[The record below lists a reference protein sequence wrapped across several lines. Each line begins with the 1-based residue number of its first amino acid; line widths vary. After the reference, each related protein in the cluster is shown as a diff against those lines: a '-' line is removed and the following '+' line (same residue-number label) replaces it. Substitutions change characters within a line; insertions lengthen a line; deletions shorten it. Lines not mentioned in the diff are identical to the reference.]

1 MTIKKGL
8 AVIDS
13 SGSVT
18 HKFRDDGEVVLGK
31 TAAQIDLKGA
41 IYLGEN
47 ANGDRIDNIPG
58 IASSDLTE
66 VTYDI
71 AVYTQNAAKIPASDH
86 MTAQYDYNPGTGLI
100 ADRKNQQFDTLTGYT
115 NAYPNSF
122 ASGSKGVI
130 DADTAAGTAFALAHT
145 NDKTAKTT
153 AISTNW
159 HIPNAARILAEDT
172 ARGVANTAQ
181 VGLNTT
187 AQTNVDAFMALN
199 AAANTIDTYTE
210 IVDFITT
217 KDTANDAALAST
229 FQTLNADLGLAA
241 DARIAGDNAVM
252 ADLVAEVATRDAQ
265 ELVLEANISTL
276 TSAREDDYIQLTAD
290 LNTMIGQVT
299 ASMASGDNT
308 VSGSVAAAALART
321 NADGALENSISTI
334 ESQLNSQS
342 GSLESDLA
350 TEVADRGTA
359 FGTLS
364 TSISTMD
371 STQVSLKA
379 ALEADLAERS
389 SIRISNMNTLTA
401 SLDADIVDFN
411 AHVSSS
417 HSTHSAQ
424 LSTAISARV
433 SADTSVTDLVASE
446 KADMVTDH
454 DSLSGSIESEVNA
467 RTVAHNSLRL
477 LVSTMSDDLDAII
490 NTPVNLDEF
499 SEIVTYITDEMG
511 VSGSDN
517 RVALEN
523 SISTMNSLIADEE
536 DAADLADGV
545 LTSNLNSELSSMN
558 SALTSMTTRQGTY
571 VGTTIPAHAAAVA
584 ADLVADKAAY
594 VQLDANRRVSLLGDI
609 TAEEAAA
616 STADSLIQDAIDAE
630 ATARSN
636 AISAEAAA
644 RLAADTALSSSI
656 DALLQTGFT
665 GQDVNVTGDAT
676 LGSLVLAPS
685 AKTKIGTLTSIP
697 TGYETG
703 DQSSR
708 NGMMFYLDMA
718 TFAASGPFTANKKWY
733 FCENGVWHMSPF
745 YKE

>member
-1 MTIKKGL
+1 
-8 AVIDS
+8 
-13 SGSVT
+13 
-18 HKFRDDGEVVLGK
+18 
-31 TAAQIDLKGA
+31 
-41 IYLGEN
+41 
-47 ANGDRIDNIPG
+47 
-58 IASSDLTE
+58 
-66 VTYDI
+66 
-71 AVYTQNAAKIPASDH
+71 
-86 MTAQYDYNPGTGLI
+86 
-100 ADRKNQQFDTLTGYT
+100 
-115 NAYPNSF
+115 
-122 ASGSKGVI
+122 
-130 DADTAAGTAFALAHT
+130 
-145 NDKTAKTT
+145 
-153 AISTNW
+153 
-159 HIPNAARILAEDT
+159 
-172 ARGVANTAQ
+172 
-181 VGLNTT
+181 
-187 AQTNVDAFMALN
+187 
-199 AAANTIDTYTE
+199 
-210 IVDFITT
+210 
-217 KDTANDAALAST
+217 
-229 FQTLNADLGLAA
+229 
-241 DARIAGDNAVM
+241 
-252 ADLVAEVATRDAQ
+252 
-265 ELVLEANISTL
+265 
-276 TSAREDDYIQLTAD
+276 
-290 LNTMIGQVT
+290 
-299 ASMASGDNT
+299 
-308 VSGSVAAAALART
+308 
-321 NADGALENSISTI
+321 
-334 ESQLNSQS
+334 
-342 GSLESDLA
+342 
-350 TEVADRGTA
+350 
-359 FGTLS
+359 
-364 TSISTMD
+364 MD

-433 SADTSVTDLVASE
+433 AADTSVTDLVASE

-536 DAADLADGV
+536 GLADAADAV
-545 LTSNLNSELSSMN
+545 LLSNLNSELSSMN

-571 VGTTIPAHAAAVA
+571 VATTIPAHAAAVA

-609 TAEEAAA
+609 TSEEAAA
-616 STADSLIQDAIDAE
+616 STADSLIQDAIGAE
-630 ATARSN
+630 TTARSN
-636 AISAEAAA
+636 AISTEAAA